1 MKDEQL
7 SFSFLEL
14 ELGMTHQEEMPD
26 RQAEISFGHKQMGLE
41 QRDWSEACP
50 YKDSNWLCT
59 YRWVRY
65 MRKEKETTGRL
76 LFKTQNMS

>member
-14 ELGMTHQEEMPD
+14 ELQMTHQEEMSD
-26 RQAEISFGHKQMGLE
+26 RQAEISFGHRQMGLE

-50 YKDSNWLCT
+50 YKDS
-59 YRWVRY
+59 Y
-65 MRKEKETTGRL
+65 
-76 LFKTQNMS
+76 